1 MTVTAED
8 ATTTKTYTVTVTRDA
23 PGVSSDANLGTLSLS
38 AGTLNPAF
46 DAATTSYTAT
56 VENAVTSV
64 TVTATA
70 SHADASTAQEPDNPV
85 ALDVGATPITVTV
98 TAGDGTTKAYTV
110 TVTRSSPGAS
120 SDANL
125 NALSLSAGTL
135 SPAFDAAT
143 TSYTASVAN
152 TVSSVTVTATPN
164 HSSATMAQDPVNAVT
179 LAEGANPITVTV
191 TAGDGTTTKTYT
203 VTVTRAA
210 APTTPGVL
218 VSIDDVT
225 INEGTERDY
234 TVRLTTRPSA
244 QVTVAIDVV
253 AHEDDPGATSYHI
266 TTTRNSLSFTEA
278 NWNRAR
284 TVTITRR
291 RR

>member
-1 MTVTAED
+1 M
-8 ATTTKTYTVTVTRDA
+8 TRDA

-98 TAGDGTTKAYTV
+98 TAGDGTTTKAYTV

-120 SDANL
+120 SDADL
-125 NALSLSAGTL
+125 SDLSLSAGTL
-135 SPAFDAAT
+135 SPAFNAAT

-152 TVSSVTVTATPN
+152 TVSSVTVTATAS
-164 HSSATMAQDPVNAVT
+164 HASATMAQDPVNPVT
-179 LAEGANPITVTV
+179 LDSGRQPDH
-191 TAGDGTTTKTYT
+191 GDGHRRGRNHDQGVYRHGDAGGGTDH
-203 VTVTRAA
+203 A
-210 APTTPGVL
+210 GVL
-218 VSIDDVT
+218 VSIEEVT
-225 INEGTERDY
+225 VHEGTERDY
-234 TVRLTTRPSA
+234 TVRLTTRPSGP
-244 QVTVAIDVV
+244 Q
-253 AHEDDPGATSYHI
+253 
-266 TTTRNSLSFTEA
+266 
-278 NWNRAR
+278 
-284 TVTITRR
+284 
-291 RR
+291 